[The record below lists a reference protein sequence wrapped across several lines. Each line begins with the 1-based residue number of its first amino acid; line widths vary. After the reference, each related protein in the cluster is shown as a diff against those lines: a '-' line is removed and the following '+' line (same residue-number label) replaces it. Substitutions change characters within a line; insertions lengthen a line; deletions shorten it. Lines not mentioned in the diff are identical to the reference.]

1 MIHWLLKMT
10 ICRLGLHEASMH
22 ELSWPDNRTEVWFHC
37 VHCQKIIEK
46 VMLV

>member
-10 ICRLGLHEASMH
+10 ICRLGLHEFSPH
-22 ELSWPDNRTEVWFHC
+22 ELSWPDNRAEINFHC
-37 VHCQKIIEK
+37 LHCQKVIET